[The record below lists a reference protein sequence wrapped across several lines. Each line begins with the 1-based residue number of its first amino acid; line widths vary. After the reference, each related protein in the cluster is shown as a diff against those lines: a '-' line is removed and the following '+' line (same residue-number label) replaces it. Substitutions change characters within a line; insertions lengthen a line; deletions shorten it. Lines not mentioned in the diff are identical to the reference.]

1 MSNTTIVTRAI
12 SPQEKLGADAG
23 GPNLVCEFV
32 DNLTQRILSRKDL
45 LAKVLRGGRTAI
57 LHDHSYL
64 GVEIIHIK
72 DKGAR
77 KNDKTAP
84 SYDGSSY

>member
-1 MSNTTIVTRAI
+1 MSSTTIVTRAI

-45 LAKVLRGGRTAI
+45 LAKVL
-57 LHDHSYL
+57 
-64 GVEIIHIK
+64 
-72 DKGAR
+72 
-77 KNDKTAP
+77 
-84 SYDGSSY
+84 